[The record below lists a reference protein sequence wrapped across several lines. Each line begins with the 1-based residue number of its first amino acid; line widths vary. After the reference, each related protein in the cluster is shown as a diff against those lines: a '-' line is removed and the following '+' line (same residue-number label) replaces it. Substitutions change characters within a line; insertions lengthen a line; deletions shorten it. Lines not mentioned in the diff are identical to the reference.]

1 MWYIWVWYWVEEQWW
16 GEARPHFCGCFNYR
30 LIGSPTGGG
39 RRYVIKYGSPGGRGG
54 FLIANPGLDEGHK
67 YCH

>member
-1 MWYIWVWYWVEEQWW
+1 MWYILVWYWVEEQWW

-39 RRYVIKYGSPGGRGG
+39 TALCHKIRHPRGLGG
-54 FLIANPGLDEGHK
+54 FLIANPELDEGHK